1 MWCDFRLPK
10 CASSATREAVSAE
23 CDTLAVVDAWLGLSV
38 LPVPPSIAVGD
49 AEDDDTSDEEAVEDG
64 VERVDDVI
72 GA

>member
-1 MWCDFRLPK
+1 M
-10 CASSATREAVSAE
+10 SAE